1 MGARLAVLAQPRTF
15 VLLQRLGRGGFGE
28 VWHALVEGER
38 GWREVAV
45 KLLRGDVD
53 PGGQAARRL
62 EDEARL
68 LESLRHPVF
77 PWFLGV
83 TELDGQTALVSEL
96 IEGADLDKCLQAGMP
111 VRAVAEAIAD
121 VATALEAAWSR
132 VVLRP
137 DGAGPLRLVHRD
149 IKPSNL
155 RVSRE
160 GQIKLLDFGIAWTD
174 QLTRE
179 AHTSTGSMIGSPPYM
194 APERFSSA
202 SPDPAADVY
211 ALGCV
216 LYEAIT
222 GRRLWR
228 EVSLHTI
235 AGIMIEP
242 DRHSRALQ
250 PRLSALPDDLHPPL
264 RALLLDMLAFE
275 PTDRPDHPTVAH
287 ALTAMADALP
297 GPGLRG
303 WCRAHPWPTTTP
315 DPATRRTLREG
326 PATPAAEVGT
336 SRPEAPALSPPT
348 WEGPAVATPGSQAQT
363 IQAAPPERPA
373 QQGPISEAETRF
385 QATPPVPT
393 LPEEAL
399 QPAPRRGWLVGAIGA
414 AIFGAAVLWAVA
426 PDDPTPAADP
436 TAATADATPADLAP
450 PGDAPPD
457 NPPAV
462 ITPAPS
468 PVTASPVAPPLKTT
482 PPPAR
487 PATAPPPTQPPE
499 RAQPDLAPAAVASKP
514 EPPQPPPPATAGLFV
529 SMHKESYAPYL
540 KSTSG
545 ERIELRK
552 GPQQVPA
559 GSWAVWA
566 AFTELNWQKVSTIEV
581 RPGHDY
587 ALNCALKNC
596 SLQENPSR

>member
-1 MGARLAVLAQPRTF
+1 MTGCHPGVRLSALTQPRTF

-96 IEGADLDKCLQAGMP
+96 IEGADLDKCLHAGMP

-275 PTDRPDHPTVAH
+275 PAARPDHPTVAH
-287 ALTAMADALP
+287 ALTTMADALP

-326 PATPAAEVGT
+326 PATPAADVVT
-336 SRPEAPALSPPT
+336 PKPEAPALSPPT
-348 WEGPAVATPGSQAQT
+348 WEAPAVAPPGSQAHT
-363 IQAAPPERPA
+363 IQAPPPERPA
-373 QQGPISEAETRF
+373 QQGPIAEAETRF
-385 QATPPVPT
+385 EATPPVTT
-393 LPEEAL
+393 LPEDAL
-399 QPAPRRGWLVGAIGA
+399 QPAPRRGWLVGAFGA
-414 AIFGAAVLWAVA
+414 AIFGAAALWAFT
-426 PDDPTPAADP
+426 PHEPTPQVADP
-436 TAATADATPADLAP
+436 PAASADAAPATLAPVDVPPVDLAP
-450 PGDAPPD
+450 AVIAPPTAPVTTAPAA
-457 NPPAV
+457 PPA
-462 ITPAPS
+462 
-468 PVTASPVAPPLKTT
+468 KTT

-487 PATAPPPTQPPE
+487 PAHEAPARPQPDPVPAAPLPDPVPAAQEPPPVVNA
-499 RAQPDLAPAAVASKP
+499 RLV
-514 EPPQPPPPATAGLFV
+514 V
-529 SMHKESYAPYL
+529 SMYRDSYAPYL
-540 KSTSG
+540 KGASG
-545 ERIELRK
+545 QHIELKR
-552 GPQQVPA
+552 GTQEVPA
-559 GSWAVWA
+559 GTWSVWA
-566 AFTELNWQKVSTIEV
+566 AFTEQNWQKVSTIV
-581 RPGHDY
+581 LRADRDY
-587 ALNCALKNC
+587 TLNCALKNC
-596 SLQENPSR
+596 SLQ